1 MAELRRQ
8 VARPERTLLVAPSLL
23 WGVIAA
29 FVLVMLVSP
38 FPGVFRPVSAVAVA
52 FVVWLGCWRWS
63 AREPH
68 VETILQEWARQLGL
82 VTKGYP
88 VASTRN
94 TWGLPGKH
102 YER

>member
-8 VARPERTLLVAPSLL
+8 VAKPERIILVAPTLL
-23 WGVIAA
+23 AGVGVV
-29 FVLVMLVSP
+29 FLVVMLITP
-38 FPGVFRPVSAVAVA
+38 FHGVFRPVSAVAVA
-52 FVVWLGCWRWS
+52 FLVWVGFWRWS

-68 VETILQEWARQLGL
+68 VETVLAEWARRLGFSGS
-82 VTKGYP
+82 GYP
-88 VASTRN
+88 AASARN